1 MEHELKAAADYA
13 RCSQIWQRVAPGLDP
28 YPSDS
33 PPRSPPRRRRPPAPR
48 CSSSCSAASSR
59 GSLRAAAPSCAVP
72 AVPRPPRRAARCS
85 SSRARGRARAR
96 RLQSVHYLLTGSCF
110 PPPAVQATA
119 PLPWREALR
128 TRWYAARC
136 AASPIAAR
144 RRRRRTRRSPPF
156 SAHSRTMRRAAPT
169 GFAAAGTKSCIS
181 AHKLLQC
188 VHKDLQRRHFYA
200 RCHQPRGR
208 SGHPAGV

>member
-33 PPRSPPRRRRPPAPR
+33 PAP
-48 CSSSCSAASSR
+48 
-59 GSLRAAAPSCAVP
+59 LPAAPSPPACPALQLELLRRFIAGELESRCAFLRCARCAP
-72 AVPRPPRRAARCS
+72 SAAARRAMQLFAREEG
-85 SSRARGRARAR
+85 AHAR

-128 TRWYAARC
+128 TGGMLFFEVGIGQADDVLR
-136 AASPIAAR
+136 IM
-144 RRRRRTRRSPPF
+144 RS
-156 SAHSRTMRRAAPT
+156 S
-169 GFAAAGTKSCIS
+169 GFGDI
-181 AHKLLQC
+181 QI
-188 VHKDLQRRHFYA
+188 VKDLNNI
-200 RCHQPRGR
+200 PRVVYGTR
-208 SGHPAGV
+208 VETI

>member
-13 RCSQIWQRVAPGLDP
+13 RCSQIGQRVAPGLDP

-33 PPRSPPRRRRPPAPR
+33 PAP
-48 CSSSCSAASSR
+48 
-59 GSLRAAAPSCAVP
+59 LPAAPSPPACPALQLELLRRFIAGELESRCAFLRCARCAP
-72 AVPRPPRRAARCS
+72 SAAARRAMQLFAREEG
-85 SSRARGRARAR
+85 AHAR

-136 AASPIAAR
+136 AALAY
-144 RRRRRTRRSPPF
+144 
-156 SAHSRTMRRAAPT
+156 RRAAEET
-169 GFAAAGTKSCIS
+169 EDETLAAVFRALADDETRR
-181 AHKLLQC
+181 ADRLLQ
-188 VHKDLQRRHFYA
+188 LLEQSLA
-200 RCHQPRGR
+200 
-208 SGHPAGV
+208 

>member
-33 PPRSPPRRRRPPAPR
+33 PAP
-48 CSSSCSAASSR
+48 
-59 GSLRAAAPSCAVP
+59 LPAAPSPPACPALQLELLRRFIAGELESRCAFLRCARCAP
-72 AVPRPPRRAARCS
+72 SAAARRAMQLFAREEGAHAQNDFHHPKPRRIA
-85 SSRARGRARAR
+85 
-96 RLQSVHYLLTGSCF
+96 LTGSCF

-136 AASPIAAR
+136 AALAY
-144 RRRRRTRRSPPF
+144 
-156 SAHSRTMRRAAPT
+156 RRAAEET
-169 GFAAAGTKSCIS
+169 EDETLAAVFRALADDETRR
-181 AHKLLQC
+181 ADRLLQ
-188 VHKDLQRRHFYA
+188 LLEQSLA
-200 RCHQPRGR
+200 
-208 SGHPAGV
+208 